1 MNRRVELPIAL
12 ADKRISY
19 QRVITID
26 LGAVPVDEW
35 CLNLCLLKEG
45 LVDAIT
51 FAGKGRLR
59 IEVDQTID
67 RAQRARAKAG
77 PGQGGS
83 TQVELFVHPE
93 ELDFWVSFFLKA
105 YRDGMAEVSHIDVE
119 AVSIPDNEEIYVTFL
134 AGKSAP
140 PMPGDEARKILEK
153 YK

>member
-12 ADKRISY
+12 DDKKVAY

-26 LGAVPVDEW
+26 LGAVSIGEW

-45 LVDAIT
+45 LVDAVT

-59 IEVDQTID
+59 IEVDHTIE
-67 RAQRARAKAG
+67 RARRARARSESG
-77 PGQGGS
+77 
-83 TQVELFVHPE
+83 QVELFVHPE

-105 YRDGMAEVSHIDVE
+105 YRDGMAEVGHIDVE
-119 AVSIPDNEEIYVTFL
+119 AASIPDDEEIYVTFL

-140 PMPGDEARKILEK
+140 PIPGDEARKILEK

>member
-1 MNRRVELPIAL
+1 MNRRVELPIAIS
-12 ADKRISY
+12 DKRVSY

-26 LGAVPVDEW
+26 LGAVPIDEW

-45 LVDAIT
+45 LVDAVT

-59 IEVDQTID
+59 IEVDHTIE
-67 RAQRARAKAG
+67 RARHARARSESG
-77 PGQGGS
+77 
-83 TQVELFVHPE
+83 QVELFVHPE
-93 ELDFWVSFFLKA
+93 ELDFWTSFFLKA

-119 AVSIPDNEEIYVTFL
+119 AASIPDDEEIYVTFL